1 MQRVV
6 ITGLGCLTP
15 IGNTPADL
23 WHSVLTSQTGI
34 RDLPTPQ
41 DSSIKFR
48 KAGIIPHLPLENLSN
63 AQLQTTERCAQLALL
78 AAREA
83 VADAALPIDPARTAI
98 LLGCSTN
105 GRQAEEPETAAVYT
119 RNARVHPLTV
129 PRSMAS
135 SGASQV
141 AIDHGITGPTL
152 TISTACASGAHAI
165 GLAFGMIRAGMVDA
179 ALAGAH
185 EAPLTHGF
193 LRAWD
198 SMRVVSPTSCRPF
211 SHDRDGMTLAEG
223 AAILT
228 LETLASARAR
238 KARIY
243 AEILGFGMSTDAHH
257 ITQPTPAGPAQA
269 IRAALAD
276 AALTPAD
283 ITYINAHGT
292 GTQLNDSTETAAL
305 TQVFG
310 DHIPPISG
318 TKGFHGHSLGASSAI
333 ETLITALALHHRTAT
348 PHPRHPHPRPH
359 PAARPHPRRPTP
371 SRPQPH
377 RPHQRP
383 RLRRPQRHPLPPR
396 PLTASICSSLP
407 CTAVNCFSDALH
419 PHPHPQRRTEPPRLP
434 SLRSLLRRHPR
445 PRLRLHRRDPPD
457 RRRRRR
463 PRNLPSIR

>member
-15 IGNTPADL
+15 IGNTPAEL
-23 WHSVLTSQTGI
+23 WHSLLTSQTGI
-34 RDLPTPQ
+34 RDLPVRDP
-41 DSSIKFR
+41 SLKFTR
-48 KAGIIPHLPLENLSN
+48 AGQLPTLDLAPLSN
-63 AQLQTTERCAQLALL
+63 AQIQTTERSSQLALL
-78 AAREA
+78 AARQA
-83 VADAALPIDPARTAI
+83 VIDAQLPIDPARTAI

-141 AIDHGITGPTL
+141 AIAHGITGPTL

-165 GLAFGMIRAGMVDA
+165 GLAFHMIRAGLVDA

-198 SMRVVSPTSCRPF
+198 SMRVVSPTACRPF
-211 SHDRDGMTLAEG
+211 AQDRDGMTLAEG

-228 LETLASARAR
+228 LETLESAQAR
-238 KARIY
+238 NATIY
-243 AEILGFGMSTDAHH
+243 AELLGFGMSTDAHH

-269 IRAALAD
+269 IRAALID
-276 AALTPAD
+276 AQLTPQA

-292 GTQLNDSTETAAL
+292 GTQLNDATEAAAL

-310 DHIPPISG
+310 DRIPPISG

-333 ETLITALALHHRTAT
+333 EALITALALHHRTLPHTLGTLT
-348 PHPRHPHPRPH
+348 PDPTLPLAQALILDSPRPAGPNPIALTNALAFGGLNAMLVLRAL
-359 PAARPHPRRPTP
+359 PAQEAPGAPP
-371 SRPQPH
+371 SR
-377 RPHQRP
+377 
-383 RLRRPQRHPLPPR
+383 
-396 PLTASICSSLP
+396 S
-407 CTAVNCFSDALH
+407 
-419 PHPHPQRRTEPPRLP
+419 
-434 SLRSLLRRHPR
+434 
-445 PRLRLHRRDPPD
+445 
-457 RRRRRR
+457 
-463 PRNLPSIR
+463 